1 MSDRQSAMTYGV
13 IVASAIA
20 IVLLVADQ
28 PSARNLFIAI
38 GAGVVVGL
46 GSWFYLDRH

>member
-13 IVASAIA
+13 AVASAVA
-20 IVLLVADQ
+20 LVLLVVDE

-38 GAGVVVGL
+38 GAGLAVGL
-46 GSWFYLDRH
+46 GSWFYLVRH